1 MLMRTTLDI
10 DDNLFRRA
18 RSILGGE
25 TKREV
30 VRRALE
36 EVIRAENQRAVL
48 MLRGSQPEVL
58 APPRSRE
65 PDGS

>member
-1 MLMRTTLDI
+1 MRTTIDI
-10 DDNLFRRA
+10 DESLFHRV

-36 EVIRAENQRAVL
+36 EVIRVENQRAVL
-48 MLRGSQPEVL
+48 ALRGSRPDVF

-65 PDGS
+65 TDRS